1 MKTFTFEQ
9 FLPISIET
17 AWEFFSSPNNLERI
31 TPEKMTFKI
40 TSKVPEKA
48 YEGLLISYR
57 ISPFAGLK
65 FNWLTEITHLKHHQ
79 YFIDEQRFGPYK
91 LWHHEHH
98 FTVVEGGVM
107 MHDILTYDV
116 GKSIFGW
123 LASKLFV
130 DKQVQEIFDHRYT
143 TLEKIFGKA

>member
-1 MKTFTFEQ
+1 
-9 FLPISIET
+9 
-17 AWEFFSSPNNLERI
+17 
-31 TPEKMTFKI
+31 
-40 TSKVPEKA
+40 
-48 YEGLLISYR
+48 
-57 ISPFAGLK
+57 LK